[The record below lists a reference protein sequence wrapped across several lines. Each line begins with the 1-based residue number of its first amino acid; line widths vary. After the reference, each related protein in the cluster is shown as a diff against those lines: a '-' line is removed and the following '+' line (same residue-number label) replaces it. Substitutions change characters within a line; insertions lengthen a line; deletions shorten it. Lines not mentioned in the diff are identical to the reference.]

1 MHAHNGRRPSR
12 DEFFSGVR
20 ACLPV
25 VLGYVAIGVAFGVV
39 ARSTGLVGAEVA
51 LMSAVLYS
59 GTAQFVATGLIGVQ
73 APVFAIVVTVFLVN
87 LRHLLYSAAL
97 APRLRGVSVWQSV
110 LVGAQLTDE
119 TFAVAAGRSRGDGP
133 LSAAW
138 TIGLNITAQLT
149 WVLASIA
156 GAVLGQ
162 FVPNTEALG
171 LDFALG
177 AMFAALLVLQV
188 MARPRVAVA
197 LLVAV
202 LGAVSAVAGA
212 FVMPA
217 SWAIILAAVMA
228 ASVGVVVETWR

>member
-1 MHAHNGRRPSR
+1 MHIHNARRLSR
-12 DEFFSGVR
+12 DEFYSGVR

-25 VLGYVAIGVAFGVV
+25 VLGYVAIGFAFGVV

-59 GTAQFVATGLIGVQ
+59 GAAQFVATGLIGVQ

-87 LRHLLYSAAL
+87 VRHLLYSAAL
-97 APRLRGVSVWQSV
+97 APRLRGVSVWQNV
-110 LVGAQLTDE
+110 LIGAQLTDE
-119 TFAVAAGRSRGDGP
+119 TFAVAAGRSRGDAP

-138 TIGLNITAQLT
+138 TIGLNVTAQCT
-149 WVLASIA
+149 WVLASVA

-188 MARPRVAVA
+188 MARPRVGVA

-202 LGAVSAVAGA
+202 LAAISAVVGA
-212 FVMPA
+212 FAMPA
-217 SWAIILAAVMA
+217 SWAIIVAAVVA
-228 ASVGVVVETWR
+228 ASVGVVAETWG